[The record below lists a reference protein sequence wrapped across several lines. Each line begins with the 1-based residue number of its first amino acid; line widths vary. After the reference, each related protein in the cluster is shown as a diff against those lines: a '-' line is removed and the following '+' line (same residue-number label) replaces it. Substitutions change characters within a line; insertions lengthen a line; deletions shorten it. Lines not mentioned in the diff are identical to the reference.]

1 MVTVGR
7 DGSLPHAPLTIGLPP
22 DSWTEG
28 VPEKARIV
36 FSASFTPSAIAA
48 CEFFRQATVYLSGL
62 FQLDGF
68 RFDSTETIV
77 NGGHYT
83 DSTPYV
89 IAKGPDGNYEFGA
102 GKGWEFL
109 GMLRTALRRA
119 ADAAGKGWPYLA
131 GENSPENPPQ

>member
-48 CEFFRQATVYLSGL
+48 FFVG
-62 FQLDGF
+62 
-68 RFDSTETIV
+68 STETV
-77 NGGHYT
+77 GH
-83 DSTPYV
+83 STKSRSNPSNRDRFSR
-89 IAKGPDGNYEFGA
+89 AKVV
-102 GKGWEFL
+102 
-109 GMLRTALRRA
+109 RA
-119 ADAAGKGWPYLA
+119 SLVSADVFMA
-131 GENSPENPPQ
+131 